1 MNTFSTNLPSVQHQF
16 SDVFPSGRLDETR
29 ALPDLVPNAKLQ
41 QQHETSLAAT
51 PPLAT
56 TATIPEHSKELA
68 ALDHENTLEIPNLDF
83 LLINHDNDN
92 HIIEELSNIQ
102 VNSPSQSTWN
112 QSFVA
117 LDQSFDY
124 SKQNFDH
131 SKAVG
136 LQFNTI
142 FQGMTIESMN
152 IEAMVQ
158 THVWVNTVVFKVFNH
173 VPFTG
178 QVVEGPN
185 AKGQFRCYWAK
196 DQSTTWHTSGIIKRM
211 QEAAA
216 AASSRNC
223 AGKSSTVVKKL
234 ESSFAPRPQE
244 DTRNTTPSYSVG
256 DKIKCRWKPG
266 NAVFCAATITGV
278 NQNNGTYQI
287 KYDDGTEELN
297 VSDTLAD
304 GIYQRIGSVS
314 SEVHKL
320 MMKNE
325 KVPEYLLNMP
335 SSSGISS
342 SNMSSSSGISSSNKV
357 HVDMVLV
364 DDEDIKKEPEQ
375 INGHDRFKTTGRCK
389 KNCQQCKLQ
398 LQLNGEKKIVVD
410 VVDVVNVVNVVDVV
424 DVNQKKR
431 GRPKTKNKQ
440 RFKLHDKI
448 YSRFLP
454 GNCTFYKGTIIGI
467 NKSGTY
473 QIKYADG
480 DVNLN
485 VSDTLDDGQ
494 YERIKFNQRFDIGD
508 KVRCRRTPRNEKF
521 YSGTI
526 IGVNQN
532 GTYQIRYWGGD
543 VDLSVSDILNSDKNE
558 RIQLVSKNTNKS
570 VTSVKKPKKK
580 KQKIART
587 SGRATVI
594 QKPKR
599 NKNKKQNVSTRNFNI
614 NKNTTTPSNLMNKDN
629 SFKPISNVKTC
640 QAFKSSPPI
649 TYLIKKTRNG
659 KGF

>member
-1 MNTFSTNLPSVQHQF
+1 MNTFSTNLPADETHQF
-16 SDVFPSGRLDETR
+16 SGCFTKKAADIQ
-29 ALPDLVPNAKLQ
+29 LQ
-41 QQHETSLAAT
+41 QTSLATT
-51 PPLAT
+51 PPPTT
-56 TATIPEHSKELA
+56 TAIIPEHA
-68 ALDHENTLEIPNLDF
+68 THENTFEIPNLDF
-83 LLINHDNDN
+83 LLINN
-92 HIIEELSNIQ
+92 HHNQDTIKEELSNIQ
-102 VNSPSQSTWN
+102 VNSPSQLTWVK
-112 QSFVA
+112 SFVR
-117 LDQSFDY
+117 LDQSFE
-124 SKQNFDH
+124 QNFDYSPAH
-131 SKAVG
+131 G

-142 FQGMTIESMN
+142 IQGMTIESMN

-158 THVWVNTVVFKVFNH
+158 THVWINTIVFKVFNH

-314 SEVHKL
+314 SEVRKL

-325 KVPEYLLNMP
+325 KVPEYLLNMS

-398 LQLNGEKKIVVD
+398 LQLSSEKKIVVD

-532 GTYQIRYWGGD
+532 DGTYQIRYWGGD